1 MKKYGR
7 WVLLCWI
14 PMSGFA
20 DELGGD
26 KVKVVLENVLNFIG
40 GVWGGSICSLALI
53 SVGFACFVKG
63 ALPISRFFTVL
74 IGSACIMGAPRL
86 VQLITGGVS

>member
-1 MKKYGR
+1 
-7 WVLLCWI
+7 
-14 PMSGFA
+14 MSGFA
-20 DELGGD
+20 DELGED
-26 KVKVVLENVLNFIG
+26 KVKAVLDNTLSLIG
-40 GVWGGSICSLALI
+40 GVWGGAICSLALV

-86 VQLITGGVS
+86 IQLMSGGGV